1 MTKTVEI
8 SDSLLDAE
16 DPFKNLQNQ
25 LDKLAVLTSEF
36 FPEIITAKDVVSMA
50 DFFNTTESI
59 MNDKEIISGVLD
71 EENLEAEED

>member
-1 MTKTVEI
+1 MTKTIEI

-16 DPFKNLQNQ
+16 DPIKNLQSQ

-36 FPEIITAKDVVSMA
+36 FLERITAKDVVSMA